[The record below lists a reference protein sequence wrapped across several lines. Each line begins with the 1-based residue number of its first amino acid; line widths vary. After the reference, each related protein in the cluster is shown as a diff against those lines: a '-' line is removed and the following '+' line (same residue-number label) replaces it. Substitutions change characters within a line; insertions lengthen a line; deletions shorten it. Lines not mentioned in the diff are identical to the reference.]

1 MKELL
6 GTGVA
11 LVTPFTSDNHIDFKA
26 LENLVNYQIDHGI
39 NYLVVL
45 GTTAES
51 ATLAKV
57 EKNQIVEKIIEI
69 NDDRLP
75 LVLGIGGNNTQGVV
89 EDLQNTDLSKIAAI
103 LSVSPYYNRPTQNG
117 IYEHFKTV
125 SKASPLP
132 VILYNVPSRTGS
144 NIEPL
149 TVFKLANDCENII
162 AIKEASGNF
171 EQGLDLLRNKPRD
184 FMVISGEDK
193 LALPF
198 ILAGGSGVISVI
210 GQGLPNEF
218 IQMIN
223 FGLKGKSKEAFDIFY
238 RLMPSID
245 LIFAEGNPAGIKAL
259 LTKLNICNK
268 TVRLPL
274 VDASVEL
281 QEKIDNF
288 ITDFKN

>member
-51 ATLAKV
+51 ATLSKV
-57 EKNQIVEKIIEI
+57 ERNQIVEKIIEI

-89 EDLQNTDLSKIAAI
+89 EDLQNTDLSKFAAI

-132 VILYNVPSRTGS
+132 IILYNVPSRTGS